1 MRCLILTVIATGVAT
16 GAIGQQPPEDAL
28 TDLIAAPG
36 LEVTL
41 YAGDDLL
48 RNPTSMDIDAQGRIW
63 IAEAANYRL
72 FNQPM
77 VDERGDRIRV
87 LEDTDGDGAADSAH
101 TFYQDPSLQAPMGI
115 AVLGERVYVCQSPD
129 LFYLEDTDGDGT
141 ADKRT
146 VVLTGFGGVDHDHA
160 IHGVLFG
167 PDGHLYMT
175 NGDRGLDVADK
186 SGNRV
191 HAGQG
196 APLKAATV
204 LRTDLEG
211 RRLEWLAEGMRNP
224 YEPAVD
230 SFGNVFASDND
241 DDGNEQ
247 TRINFVLEGGNYGY
261 WPRRK
266 GDRRLDAVHWNEDR
280 PGVVPKILR
289 TGFGSPTG
297 LTVYEGELMPELRG
311 ALIHADA
318 GPGEIRAYHLT
329 PEGAGWAVE
338 PQVLLRKDKDDWFR
352 PSDVC
357 VAPDGSIFVA
367 DWYDPGVGGHRM
379 GDVERGRVYRV
390 APAGSK
396 YSVPPLDLESND
408 GLTAALASPNQA
420 RRYLAYAAVKE
431 LARQGHTLI
440 LEELFAGDDPVM
452 RARAVWM
459 LTSVPVEHDWAAN
472 AARDADPKL
481 RTQGVRILS
490 RQNRL
495 QAVPEL
501 REDVDPHVRRQVL
514 IELAEKMDEAWA
526 RDWAIELAAQYDG
539 EDRFYREAVGIA
551 LRGHEAWA
559 FDELLKRFGDKWN
572 ASLAGLAIQL
582 HPEVALGPAARAA
595 ANKTL
600 PVDLRLTAVRALD
613 AIGSKE
619 AGASLV
625 ALLAPDAD
633 AKVVGEALYQLG
645 RDGGAAWR
653 GQVDPNALETRLAT
667 LLTEDEHAASAW
679 GYVVDAGRTEFFP
692 QVLAR
697 AADDA
702 LPLRAR
708 VDAIQTAI
716 HLTNRGRDEL
726 PQIPDALVENLL
738 RSEYGKLRVETLN
751 LIALGPKH
759 IAHAKLLNVAM
770 DESYDRAVRE
780 RAVRLLGT
788 DRTGALQLIR
798 AAEDN
803 ALGRDLDLAMAE
815 VFVGH
820 PDAEVRMLGTQLF
833 PPEATRNGSPLPPL
847 EALLSMEGDA
857 ARGRDIFF
865 SEGHSQ
871 CTQCHAVKGEGRDVG
886 PDLSAIGAKYGKLG
900 LLESILNPSAAIGHE
915 YKVWLIETRDGEWLN
930 GYVHAENDET
940 LEIVDATGQILT
952 LKKEAITSREE
963 SDLSLMPTGLA
974 AGLTAQELADLVAWL
989 GALEGD

>member
-1 MRCLILTVIATGVAT
+1 MRCLVLTCFAAGIAFNAT
-16 GAIGQQPPEDAL
+16 GQQPPEDAL
-28 TDLIAAPG
+28 ADLVAAPG

-41 YAGDDLL
+41 FAGDDLL
-48 RNPTSMDIDAQGRIW
+48 RNPTSMDIDAQGRVW

-77 VDERGDRIRV
+77 TDERGDRIRV
-87 LEDTDGDGAADSAH
+87 LEDTDGDGIADSAH

-115 AVLGERVYVCQSPD
+115 AVLGERVYICQAPD
-129 LFYLEDTDGDGT
+129 LFYLEDTNGDGT

-146 VVLTGFGGVDHDHA
+146 TVLTGFGGVDHDHA

-175 NGDRGLDVADK
+175 NGDRGLDVTDK

-196 APLKAATV
+196 APLQAATV

-211 RRLEWLAEGMRNP
+211 ERLEWLAEGMRNP

-297 LTVYEGELMPELRG
+297 LAVYEGEVMPELRG

-318 GPGEIRAYHLT
+318 GPGEIRAYHLR
-329 PEGAGWAVE
+329 PDGAGWAVE
-338 PQVLLRKDKDDWFR
+338 PQVLMHKDKDDWFR

-379 GDVERGRVYRV
+379 GDVERGRVYRI
-390 APAGSK
+390 APAASR
-396 YSVPPLDLESND
+396 YTVPPLDLKSEE
-408 GLTAALASPNQA
+408 GLSAALASPNQA
-420 RRYLAYAAVKE
+420 RRYLAYGVAQKF
-431 LARQGHTLI
+431 ARDGHTLV
-440 LEELFAGDDPVM
+440 LEQLFGSDDAIM
-452 RARAVWM
+452 RARAVWI

-472 AARDADPKL
+472 AARDADPRL
-481 RTQGVRILS
+481 RTRGVRILS

-501 REDVDPHVRRQVL
+501 REDVDAHVRRQLL
-514 IELAEKMDEAWA
+514 IALADEMDEAWA
-526 RDWAIELAAQYDG
+526 REWALDLAAKFDG

-551 LRGHEAWA
+551 LRGHEPWA
-559 FDELLKRFGDKWN
+559 FAELRKRFGNEWN
-572 ASLAGLAIQL
+572 AALSGLAIQL
-582 HPEVALGPAARAA
+582 HPDAAFAPAARAA
-595 ANKTL
+595 ANAAL
-600 PVDLRLTAVRALD
+600 PMELRLQAVRALD
-613 AIGSKE
+613 AVGSDE
-619 AGASLV
+619 AGTALL
-625 ALLAPDAD
+625 ALLAPDTAPEL
-633 AKVVGEALYQLG
+633 VGEVLYQLG
-645 RDGGAAWR
+645 RDGGDAWR
-653 GQVDPNALETRLAT
+653 AQLDPNALDKRLAA
-667 LLTEDEHAASAW
+667 LLHEGKHAQQAW
-679 GYVVDAGRTEFFP
+679 RFVVDAGRTEFLP
-692 QVLAR
+692 KVLAR
-697 AADDA
+697 AAEER
-702 LPLRAR
+702 LPLPER
-708 VDAIQTAI
+708 VEAIQTAVA
-716 HLTNRGRDEL
+716 LARRAGNAQ
-726 PQIPDALVENLL
+726 PAIPDALAETLL
-738 RSEYGKLRVETLN
+738 HSDYGKLRAETLN
-751 LIALGPKH
+751 LIALGPKQ
-759 IAHAKLLNVAM
+759 IAHARLLGVAR
-770 DESYDRAVRE
+770 DDVYDRFLRE
-780 RAVRLLGT
+780 RAVRLMAT

-803 ALGRDLDLAMAE
+803 ELGRDLDLAMAE
-815 VFVGH
+815 VFVAH
-820 PDAEVRMLGTQLF
+820 ADPEVRMMGTQLF
-833 PPEATRNGSPLPPL
+833 PPETTRDGTPLPPL
-847 EALLSMEGDA
+847 EALLAMDGDA
-857 ARGRDIFF
+857 ARGREIFF

-871 CTQCHAVKGEGRDVG
+871 CTQCHAVHGEGRDVG
-886 PDLSAIGAKYGKLG
+886 PDLSAIGAKYGKQG

-915 YKVWLIETRDGEWLN
+915 YQVWLIETREGDWLN
-930 GYVHAENDET
+930 GYVRAENDDT
-940 LEIVDATGQILT
+940 LDIVDAAGKIVS
-952 LKKEAITSREE
+952 LKQDAITSREP

-989 GALEGD
+989 ATLGG